1 MILVR
6 ILQVIGIAGLL
17 ACAHLA
23 WESTPW
29 GGEAWNRGRML
40 YAWAGAIPALG
51 LLGIAAL
58 VAGLRRQAAEIATL
72 KDTLARIERRLGA

>member
-6 ILQVIGIAGLL
+6 LMQVVGIAGLL

-29 GGEAWNRGRML
+29 GGDAWNRGRML

-51 LLGIAAL
+51 LLGIASM
-58 VAGLRRQAAEIATL
+58 VAALRRQAAEIAAL
-72 KDTLARIERRLGA
+72 KDTLARIEKRFGA

>member
-1 MILVR
+1 MILPR
-6 ILQVIGIAGLL
+6 ILQVVAIAGLL

-51 LLGIAAL
+51 LLGIASLLTA
-58 VAGLRRQAAEIATL
+58 LRRQAVEIAAL
-72 KDTLARIERRLGA
+72 KTALSRIETRLTE

>member
-6 ILQVIGIAGLL
+6 ILQVVGVAGLL

-23 WESTPW
+23 FQSTPW
-29 GGEAWNRGRML
+29 GGEGWNRGRML

-51 LLGIAAL
+51 LLGIASLIASH
-58 VAGLRRQAAEIATL
+58 RRQAAEIAAL
-72 KDTLARIERRLGA
+72 KDLLARIERRLGA

>member
-6 ILQVIGIAGLL
+6 LMQAVGVAGLL

-29 GGEAWNRGRML
+29 GGEGWARGRML

-51 LLGIAAL
+51 LLGIASLLA
-58 VAGLRRQAAEIATL
+58 ALRRQAGEIASL
-72 KDTLARIERRLGA
+72 KDSLARIEKRLGA

>member
-6 ILQVIGIAGLL
+6 ILQVVGIAGLL

-51 LLGIAAL
+51 LLGIASL
-58 VAGLRRQAAEIATL
+58 IGSLRRQAAEITAL
-72 KDTLARIERRLGA
+72 KDTLARIEGRLGA

>member
-1 MILVR
+1 MILLR
-6 ILQVIGIAGLL
+6 LMQVVGVAGLL

-51 LLGIAAL
+51 LLGLASLLAA
-58 VAGLRRQAAEIATL
+58 ARRQAAEIASV
-72 KDTLARIERRLGA
+72 KASLARIETRLGG

>member
-6 ILQVIGIAGLL
+6 IMQVVGIAGLL

-51 LLGIAAL
+51 LLGIAAM
-58 VAGLRRQAAEIATL
+58 VAAQRRQAAAIAALKKTL
-72 KDTLARIERRLGA
+72 DRIERHIGA

>member
-6 ILQVIGIAGLL
+6 LLQGVGIAGLL

-51 LLGIAAL
+51 LIGIAAL
-58 VAGLRRQAAEIATL
+58 LGALRRQAGEIASL
-72 KDTLARIERRLGA
+72 KASLERIETRLGG